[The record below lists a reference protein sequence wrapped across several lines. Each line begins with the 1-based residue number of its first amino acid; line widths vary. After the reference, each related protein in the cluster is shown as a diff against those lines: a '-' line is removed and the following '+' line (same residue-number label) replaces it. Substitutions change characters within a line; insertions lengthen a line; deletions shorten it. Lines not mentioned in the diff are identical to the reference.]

1 MRARTI
7 SISVK
12 TLLLGLL
19 IALIGLIASMVPPV
33 AALEKDI
40 GLGWLF
46 GLRGARPAP
55 AEVVVVAIDRQ
66 SSDALG
72 LPNKPSKWPRS
83 LHARLVRKLKDLGAQ
98 VVVFDVIFEEARD
111 PVQDAEFAK
120 ACQEAGNIILFEYLK
135 RESPGGVDSALI
147 VETVVPPIAEL
158 AQAAAALAPFPL
170 PKVPV
175 KVSDSWLFKTG
186 AGDVPTLPVVALQL
200 YARPF
205 HAELLRLLHETA
217 SHEGFEAPVLDK
229 SPAAFAQDLRQL
241 FLTHSGLATSLRAR
255 LQDQATDANPR
266 ARSVLRALVDA
277 YSGPS
282 SRTLDFYGPPR
293 SITTVPYLRVLEG
306 RLNAADLAGKA
317 VFVGFS
323 EQLQPEQKDGFY
335 TVFSQPSG
343 LDMSGVEIAATA
355 FANLL
360 EGRGVKPLPLSL
372 HSLAIVVWGLALGT
386 LLLLPAVMLLP
397 TTAAMGAAYLGL
409 AYYAFAGDGTWLPV
423 VVPLLL
429 QLPLAILGALLWR
442 YLDVRHERQ
451 RIRKAFAHYLPGPV
465 VDALSRGTADM
476 TSKPEVMHGICLATD
491 AEKYAKLAERLQ
503 PEVLHTLLNQYY
515 DTLFGPVRRRG
526 GFISDVVGD
535 AMLAIWAA
543 RTAQPSLRHQACHA
557 ALDILDAVDAFNR
570 RITEASLPTRLG
582 LHCGE
587 IVLGNVGAGDH
598 YEYRAVGDIVNTASR
613 MEGLNKQLGTRAL
626 VSGQMI
632 EGMEDIVTRE
642 LGSFRLSGKSQPL
655 VIHELVGRAG
665 QIDAAVQE
673 RGAVFAQGLRA
684 FRAESWLEAVKTFQM
699 LLAKFGDDGPS
710 RYYLQLSELHA
721 KDPPPAPWDGVINLR
736 QK

>member
-1 MRARTI
+1 M
-7 SISVK
+7 
-12 TLLLGLL
+12 
-19 IALIGLIASMVPPV
+19 ASMVPPV

-55 AEVVVVAIDRQ
+55 AEVVVVTIDRL

-72 LPNKPSKWPRS
+72 LPNKPSKWPRL

-111 PVQDAEFAK
+111 YVQDAEFAQ
-120 ACQEAGNIILFEYLK
+120 ACREAGNVVLFEYLK
-135 RESPGGVDSALI
+135 QESPGGVDSGLL
-147 VETVVPPIAEL
+147 VETVVPPLSEL
-158 AQAAAALAPFPL
+158 AHAAAGLAPFPL

-175 KVSDSWLFKTG
+175 KVSDAWLFKTG

-205 HAELLRLLHETA
+205 QAELLRVLNEMAT
-217 SHEGFEAPVLDK
+217 EQGFEAPASDQNPV
-229 SPAAFAQDLRQL
+229 AFAQDLRQL
-241 FLTHSGLATSLRAR
+241 FLTHPRLAASLRAR
-255 LQDQATDANPR
+255 LRDQATVANPR
-266 ARSVLRALVDA
+266 ARAVLAALVDA

-282 SRTLDFYGPPR
+282 SRTLDFYGAPR
-293 SITTVPYLRVLEG
+293 SIATVPYHQVLDG
-306 RLNAADLAGKA
+306 QLSAADIAGKA

-343 LDMSGVEIAATA
+343 LDMSGVEIAATT

-360 EGRGVKPLPLSL
+360 EGRSVKPLPLSL
-372 HSLAIVVWGLALGT
+372 HFLALAVWGLALGT
-386 LLLLPAVMLLP
+386 LLLLPAVALLP
-397 TTAAMGAAYLGL
+397 TTAALGAAYLGL
-409 AYYAFAGDGTWLPV
+409 AYYAFAGEGTWLPV

-442 YLDVRHERQ
+442 YLDVRRERQ

-476 TSKPEVMHGICLATD
+476 TTKPEVMHGICLATD
-491 AEKYAKLAERLQ
+491 AEQYARLAERLQ

-515 DTLFGPVRRRG
+515 DTLFEPVRRRG

-543 RTAQPSLRHQACHA
+543 RTAQPALRGQACHA
-557 ALDILDAVDAFNR
+557 ALEIIEAVDAFNR
-570 RITEASLPTRLG
+570 RTRDANLPTRVG
-582 LHCGE
+582 LHCGA
-587 IVLGNVGAGDH
+587 IALGNVGAGDH
-598 YEYRAVGDIVNTASR
+598 FEYRAVGDIVNTAAR
-613 MEGLNKQLGTRAL
+613 LEGLNKQLGTRVL
-626 VSGQMI
+626 VSQHMI
-632 EGMEDIVTRE
+632 DGMEDIVTRE

-655 VIHELVGRAG
+655 VIHELLGRAG
-665 QIDAAVQE
+665 QVDAAVHE

-684 FRAESWLEAVKTFQM
+684 FRAESWGQAVETFQM

-710 RYYLQLSELHA
+710 RYYLHLCELHA
-721 KDPPPAPWDGVINLR
+721 KDPPPAPWDGVIIVR